1 MIDDDPPPPR
11 SATTALVATHRATP
25 GPEEE
30 MRGSL
35 EDTDTIR
42 SLQVSRLLFIS
53 CSFSLSLFLWLS
65 LFLSLLVFGS
75 GDKTGVK
82 VRRNEIPFLLSVTLL
97 CEHGAVCGMYEE
109 NTQRVPQV
117 GNLKMSNCN
126 AIKSKYIP
134 T

>member
-1 MIDDDPPPPR
+1 MIDFDPSIATLR
-11 SATTALVATHRATP
+11 SVTTALAATHRAAL

-35 EDTDTIR
+35 EDTDAIR

-53 CSFSLSLFLWLS
+53 RSSSFSVSLSLS

-82 VRRNEIPFLLSVTLL
+82 VQRNDIASLPSVTLL
-97 CEHGAVCGMYEE
+97 C
-109 NTQRVPQV
+109 
-117 GNLKMSNCN
+117 
-126 AIKSKYIP
+126 
-134 T
+134 